1 MPKLWVEKNTGYTIP
16 DSFFVE
22 NPLPEVN
29 TGSLMMFQMDL
40 LDAGQL
46 GDAIDDFVYKE
57 WDDGRREEDA
67 RNKSMIMET
76 DDPQELVRLMRKIK
90 DVNSRR
96 HFAAK
101 VLEDEDKYAPEI
113 IRRLETSA
121 FDPYIETAVVALA
134 KVNDKYIDELISKY
148 RNVVSPHARAE
159 ISALFAYRNRFET
172 LPELMKMYRE
182 LYFSGNE
189 SEMRCAMGVLYS
201 IYSLMRHP

>member
-1 MPKLWVEKNTGYTIP
+1 MPKKWVEKNTGYTIP
-16 DSFFVE
+16 DDFFAE

-40 LDAGQL
+40 LDAGKL
-46 GDAIDDFVYKE
+46 GDVIDDFVYKE
-57 WDDGRREEDA
+57 VDESRKEEDIS
-67 RNKSMIMET
+67 NKNLIMDA

-90 DVNSRR
+90 DINARR

-159 ISALFAYRNRFET
+159 ISVLFAYRNRFET

>member
-1 MPKLWVEKNTGYTIP
+1 MPKKWVEKNTGYTIP
-16 DSFFVE
+16 DDFFAE

-40 LDAGQL
+40 LDAGKL

-57 WDDGRREEDA
+57 WDDGRKEEDI
-67 RNKSMIMET
+67 RNKELIMET
-76 DDPQELVRLMRKIK
+76 DSPQELVRLMRKIK
-90 DVNSRR
+90 DINSRR

-101 VLEDEDKYAPEI
+101 VLEDEDKFAPEI

-121 FDPYIETAVVALA
+121 FDPYIETSVVALA

-159 ISALFAYRNRFET
+159 ISVLFAYRNRFET
-172 LPELMKMYRE
+172 LPELMKMYNE
-182 LYFSGNE
+182 LYLSGNE